1 MTWIIYFVGY
11 YFYLKILFKRIVSGD
26 VYHQYHKPEPDIA
39 VLLAAMFGALF
50 WPVIMIYDTYRAIVD
65 GLTKLLST
73 GVEKLSKKY
82 DRDFKIKTEEIA
94 NKIMEH
100 LNK

>member
-11 YFYLKILFKRIVSGD
+11 YFYLKIMFKRIILLD
-26 VYHQYHKPEPDIA
+26 EYYTKNKPDA
-39 VLLAAMFGALF
+39 GVLLIVMLVTLV
-50 WPVIMIYDTYRAIVD
+50 WPAILLYDIYRLIVD

>member
-11 YFYLKILFKRIVSGD
+11 YFYLKIMFKRIVSLD
-26 VYHQYHKPEPDIA
+26 EYYTKNKPDAE
-39 VLLAAMFGALF
+39 VLLMVMLVTLV
-50 WPVIMIYDTYRAIVD
+50 WPAILLYDIYRLIVD
-65 GLTKLLST
+65 GLTKVFST
-73 GVEKLSKKY
+73 GFDKLSEKY
-82 DRDFKIKTEEIA
+82 NISYKTKTEEIA